1 MSPLKDYYHF
11 LGIRSEASAGDIK
24 SAYRAL
30 TRAFHPDRNPDNP
43 RAETRFREIREA
55 YDILSDPTRRHAYD
69 RQRSILEVWTTLGGQ
84 GTDQLSN
91 RDNHNNY
98 SAPLP
103 TEGKPKPE
111 VVEVTLDFDEA
122 LRGGSKEI
130 KSPAAEVIRLKYP
143 PGVANGNRLT
153 IPETDTKRP
162 MTVVFRVQASPRFRR
177 ERNDLYITET
187 ISALEAMVGTTRAIN
202 DAYGQTIRVQVPP
215 GTQPGERLRLRG
227 QGVRTDK
234 AVGDLL
240 VDVRVSVPRMLTP
253 EQREALKS
261 IAQKEG
267 IL

>member
-11 LGIRSEASAGDIK
+11 LGIRSEASAGDVK

-55 YDILSDPTRRHAYD
+55 YDILSDPTRRQAYD

-84 GTDQLSN
+84 GTEQLSP
-91 RDNHNNY
+91 RDKHNNN
-98 SAPLP
+98 SVPLP
-103 TEGKPKPE
+103 TGGKSRHDT
-111 VVEVTLDFDEA
+111 VEVTLEFDEA

-130 KSPAAEVIRLKYP
+130 KGSTGEAIRLKYP

-153 IPETDTKRP
+153 RPETDTKSP
-162 MTVVFRVQASPRFRR
+162 LTVVFRVQASPRFRR
-177 ERNDLYITET
+177 ERNDLFVTET
-187 ISALEAMVGTTRAIN
+187 ISALEAMVGTTRTIT

-240 VDVRVSVPRMLTP
+240 VDVRVTVPRLLSA

-261 IAQKEG
+261 IARKEG